1 MFRLGFKKEE
11 NLLDRDAC
19 ILSARAKANP
29 RDLENYNNMLYF
41 VEGSQNGKAAVMF
54 LKAYPDA
61 YREDEV
67 AKEVI
72 DRFISHN
79 HGTAYAKHAEALSLY
94 SMKKEMF
101 SGDFSVDLMH
111 AIAQKN
117 RYLKEAEQC
126 RIAKEQSRA
135 GFLSAGYLMHLEDL
149 EKKSLEN
156 CGALE
161 VKLGNLGGKLIESEF
176 KDAIWEYEKLASMQD
191 KEDALISKAES
202 VAIKA
207 SLGLASPAEFM
218 AVNRKLTKQ
227 GFKNPTIE
235 SQYNA
240 IAFETELGA
249 TNLSPT
255 QVRDVFG
262 KMGSLEDIS
271 EKGVECIELGQT
283 LIASQEDFISE

>member
-1 MFRLGFKKEE
+1 MFVWGKSKE
-11 NLLDRDAC
+11 NSIDRDAC
-19 ILSARAKANP
+19 ILSARAKGRPNN
-29 RDLENYNNMLYF
+29 LENYNNMLNF
-41 VEGSQNGKAAVMF
+41 IEGSQSGKAAVMF

-79 HGTAYAKHAEALSLY
+79 SGTAYAIHANALSLY

-101 SGDFSVDLMH
+101 SGDFGVDMMH

-117 RYLKEAEQC
+117 KYLKQAEQC
-126 RIAKEQSRA
+126 RISKTQARTGTFA
-135 GFLSAGYLMHLEDL
+135 PGYLNYIENL
-149 EKKSLEN
+149 EKQSLAN
-156 CGALE
+156 CGSLE

-176 KDAIWEYEKLASMQD
+176 KDAIWAYEKLSEKQD
-191 KEDALISKAES
+191 KKDALISKAES

-207 SLGLASPAEFM
+207 SLGLASMSEII
-218 AVNRKLTKQ
+218 AVDKKLMKE
-227 GFKNPTIE
+227 GVKKPTIE

-240 IAFETELGA
+240 IAFETEVGA
-249 TNLSPT
+249 TNLSPA
-255 QVRDVFG
+255 QVRDVFSQFRDDLSESG
-262 KMGSLEDIS
+262 K
-271 EKGVECIELGQT
+271 ECIELGQT